1 LKRLIALFLCW
12 IAYLTILI
20 NVFFIGL
27 AGEGLLLGMLEGV
40 HRVVLVKRGGCW
52 GECQIQIRLQ
62 LAQILEVGVDFIHKV
77 VGGVPRG
84 VAGFCMRV
92 FLPHLRLIIRLILTM
107 LLLTIIYYALMLIPF
122 LE

>member
-1 LKRLIALFLCW
+1 MKRLIALFLCW

-20 NVFFIGL
+20 NVFFISL
-27 AGEGLLLGMLEGV
+27 AREGLLLGMLEGV
-40 HRVVLVKRGGCW
+40 NRVVLVKRVGCW

-84 VAGFCMRV
+84 VDFCMRV
-92 FLPHLRLIIRLILTM
+92 FLTHLRLIIRLILTM

>member
-12 IAYLTILI
+12 IAYLAILI
-20 NVFFIGL
+20 NVFFISL
-27 AGEGLLLGMLEGV
+27 AREGLLLGMLEGV
-40 HRVVLVKRGGCW
+40 NRVVLVKRGGCW

-84 VAGFCMRV
+84 VA
-92 FLPHLRLIIRLILTM
+92 
-107 LLLTIIYYALMLIPF
+107 
-122 LE
+122 